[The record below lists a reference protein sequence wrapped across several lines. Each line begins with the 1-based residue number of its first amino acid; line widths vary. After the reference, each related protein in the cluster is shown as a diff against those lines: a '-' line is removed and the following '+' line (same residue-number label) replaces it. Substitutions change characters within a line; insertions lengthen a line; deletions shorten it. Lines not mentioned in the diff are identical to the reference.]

1 MKAPTENRA
10 DPIASPPPWPIAPAD
25 VFDALAL
32 SPAESGQGASPVPPS
47 PAGTALIVCGALVRE
62 VLALKRKHAWD
73 ADVLGVPSLL
83 HNRPERIPPAVR
95 QRIRDARL
103 RYRRVVVVYGDCGTG
118 GELDRALQAEGVERI
133 AGPHCYE
140 MYAGPDFASLME
152 DAPGTFF
159 LTDYMVRSFDHL
171 VIEGLGLD
179 RHPELRDDYFR
190 HYTRVVYLAQADDE
204 DLMQRAGRAADSL
217 RLPLEVRRV
226 GYGQLERR
234 LQERMA
240 E

>member
-1 MKAPTENRA
+1 MRRPAN
-10 DPIASPPPWPIAPAD
+10 SPSSPAATPPQWPIAPQA
-25 VFDALAL
+25 VFDALAP
-32 SPAESGQGASPVPPS
+32 SSAVNEPTGPPASS
-47 PAGTALIVCGALVRE
+47 PAGMALIVCGALVRE
-62 VLALKRKHAWD
+62 VLALKRKHGWD

-103 RYRRVVVVYGDCGTG
+103 LYRRVVVVYGDCGTG
-118 GELDRALQAEGVERI
+118 GELDRALRSEGVERI

-140 MYAGPDFASLME
+140 MYAGADFARLMA

-179 RHPELRDDYFR
+179 RHPELHQDYFG
-190 HYTRVVYLAQADDE
+190 HYTRVVYLAQSDDP
-204 DLMQRAGRAADSL
+204 DLRQRAGRAAEAL
-217 RLPLEVRRV
+217 RLPLEVRPV
-226 GYGQLERR
+226 GYGELERR
-234 LQERMA
+234 LLERLA
-240 E
+240 P